1 MTSTSPGTTAS
12 GGLDR
17 SVLRIAF
24 AVIAGGIAVI
34 FDTTIVNVAL
44 HDLAQDLG
52 ASISTIQWVST
63 GYLLAMFV
71 AIPAT
76 GWLQARLGGKRLWIL
91 AQVGF
96 LLGSVLCALAWSAP
110 SLIAFRVLQ
119 GLAGGVMMPLMTT
132 LIMQAA
138 RGQSVGRLMAVVGL
152 PIALGPILGPVI
164 GGLIL
169 GNLTWHWLFLVN
181 VPVCLLGIWLAWRVL
196 PDDRPAADAPRP
208 PLDVAGLC
216 LVSPGVAAV
225 ILGLSQVG
233 EQGGLGHV
241 EAWLPLLVG
250 AALLVAFVLRAL
262 RRGDRA
268 LLDLKL
274 LRHRPLAVSTVLLT
288 LTGVALYG
296 AMFLLPLYFQSL
308 RGEDALAAG
317 LLLIPQGVGTL
328 VTRTLGGRL
337 TDTVGARPVA
347 VAGFLVVALGTV
359 PFAFSGTDSAYWW
372 LLVAL
377 FVRGMGLGLV
387 MTPLMAVAYVGLERQ
402 EMPDASIFTRI
413 GQQLGGSVGTATLA
427 MVLTASVAGA
437 TDPTVVAGGFDR
449 AFWWA
454 TGFTLVAAGLSFLLP
469 SRRELQ
475 RD

>member
-1 MTSTSPGTTAS
+1 MASTSPAPTS
-12 GGLDR
+12 GGLDQN
-17 SVLRIAF
+17 VLRIAL
-24 AVIAGGIAVI
+24 AVVAGGIAVI

-63 GYLLAMFV
+63 GYLLAMFL

-91 AQVGF
+91 AQGGF

-138 RGQSVGRLMAVVGL
+138 RGQSLGRLMAVVGL
-152 PIALGPILGPVI
+152 PAALGPILGPVI

-169 GNLTWHWLFLVN
+169 GNLSWHWLFLVN
-181 VPVCLLGIWLAWRVL
+181 VPICLVGITLASRIL
-196 PDDRPAADAPRP
+196 PNDRPAPGGTRP
-208 PLDVAGLC
+208 TLDLVGLC
-216 LVSPGVAAV
+216 LVSPGVVAV
-225 ILGLSQVG
+225 ILGLSRVG
-233 EQGGLGHV
+233 ADGGFGYV
-241 EAWLPLLVG
+241 DVWLPLLLG
-250 AALLVAFVLRAL
+250 TILLGAFVWWAL
-262 RRGDRA
+262 RRRERA
-268 LLDLKL
+268 LLDLAL
-274 LRHRPLAVSTVLLT
+274 LRHRPLAISSLL
-288 LTGVALYG
+288 LGMTGIAVYG

-328 VTRTLGGRL
+328 ITRSLGGRL
-337 TDTVGARPVA
+337 TDAVGARPVA
-347 VAGFLVVALGTV
+347 VVGFLIVSLGTV
-359 PFAFSGTDSAYWW
+359 PFAFAGADSAYWW

-377 FVRGMGLGLV
+377 LVRGMGLGLV
-387 MTPLMAVAYVGLERQ
+387 MTPLMAVAYVGLERT

-413 GQQLGGSVGTATLA
+413 GQQLGGSFGTATLA
-427 MVLTASVAGA
+427 MILTASIGGAAAPELVAH
-437 TDPTVVAGGFDR
+437 GFDQ

-454 TGFTLVAAGLSFLLP
+454 TGFTLVAAALSLLLP
-469 SRRELQ
+469 SREDVRAA
-475 RD
+475 